1 MHVPIEL
8 NGLQYLIVFNLKIC
22 VFTSIM
28 LYDYKGVSAYH
39 FHSGLIK
46 RYRL

>member
-1 MHVPIEL
+1 MHVPIVL

-28 LYDYKGVSAYH
+28 VYAYKGVSAYH
-39 FHSGLIK
+39 FHSDFIK
-46 RYRL
+46 RYML